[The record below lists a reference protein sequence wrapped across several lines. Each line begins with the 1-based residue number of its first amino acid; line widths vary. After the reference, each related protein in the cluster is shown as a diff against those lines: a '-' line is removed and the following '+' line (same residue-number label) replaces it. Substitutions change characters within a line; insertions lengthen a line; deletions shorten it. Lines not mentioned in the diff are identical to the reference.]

1 MSDEEGPLAGFGAAT
16 REWFRGAFTAP
27 TRVQREAWAS
37 IAEGRSTLVVAPT
50 GSGKTLAAFLW
61 ALDRLAL
68 GEPVAPPPAAPVG
81 APGAPLGPDPST
93 SSGASATPP
102 AEPVDAPAT
111 HPSTSSGDDPLGPAT
126 RILYISP
133 LKALGVDVERNLHA
147 PLVGIRQTALR
158 LGIDAPRITVG
169 VRSGDT
175 PASERRRQ
183 QAHPPDV
190 LITTPESLYL
200 LLTSTARRTL
210 RHVETVIVDEVH
222 AVAGTKR
229 GAHLALSLE
238 RLDALLARPA
248 QRIGLSATVRPL
260 DAVAQFLGGA
270 RPVHVVAPPSA
281 KAFDLKVVV
290 PVDDLSD
297 VGAAGAPPP
306 VDDGIVFGDATQSVR
321 DEAPRAGSIWPHLE
335 AEIVDRVL
343 EHRSTI
349 VFVNSRGLAERLT
362 ARLNELHD
370 ERVAADAGSGSSPGD
385 AAPRPEPAAG
395 RRDPPA
401 PRALGAQLMGG
412 SGAFDGAPPELAR
425 AHHGSVSKET
435 RAEVEDALKQ
445 GRLRCVVATSSLE
458 LGIDMGD
465 VDLVIQVE
473 SPPSVASGLQRLGR
487 AGHQVGEVS
496 RGVVLPKHRADVLR
510 SSVAAARMIVGSIE
524 AISPIVNPLDVLA
537 QQIIAASAVDRWRV
551 DDWLELVHRAAPFA
565 TLSRALLDSVLDLLA
580 GKYPSDEFAQ
590 LRPRILWDRD
600 ADAFEGRPGA
610 QRLAVTSGGTIPDR
624 GMFGVFML
632 TGAEDGPE
640 ADDPSTAS
648 AGQRRV
654 AGRRVGELDEEM
666 VYESRVGDV
675 IALGATSWRIREI
688 GPDQVRVV
696 PAFGEP
702 GRLPFWRGDA
712 VGRPAE
718 LGAAIGAT
726 ARGIA
731 TALARPA
738 GPGRRGAAGAAS
750 AASALPAPLPEL
762 LDERAQANLVA
773 YVREQVETTG
783 QVPSD
788 RTLVVER
795 NRDEL
800 GDWRVILHSPYGR
813 RVHAPWALM
822 VTARVRERFG
832 MEASAVASDDGIVVR
847 VPDVDADPP
856 GAELFAFEPDE
867 VEPTVTAEVG
877 SSALFA
883 ARFRENAARA
893 LILPRLHPGKRSPLW
908 QQRLRAAQLLE
919 VARRYPD
926 FPIILETVREVLH
939 DVYDLEAFGEL
950 LRRVAA
956 REVQVVEVVT
966 QEPSP
971 FARTLLFGYV
981 GEFMYEGDQPLAERR
996 AAALSLDPNLLA
1008 DLLGATSLRELLD
1021 PEAIEQVEAE
1031 LQRLA
1036 PGFRARDLE
1045 GVADLLRLLG
1055 PLSPAEI
1062 AARLDP
1068 AHPPAEPVEAH
1079 PTHEPA
1085 EPADAH
1091 PAQPPGEPVEAH
1103 PTHPPAEPAE
1113 THPTH
1118 PPAEPVE
1125 AHPDPSTGS
1134 RTSTRSGTSTSSGP
1148 STASV
1153 HSATAIVDT
1162 LVAANRAL
1170 RVRIAG
1176 EERIAAI
1183 EDAARLRDALGVPLP
1198 IGVPAAFI
1206 EPVADPLGDLVG
1218 RHARTHAPFAVAD
1231 AAARLGLGE
1240 AVVADVLRRLE
1251 LARRVVRG
1259 EFTPGRTG
1267 DEWVDERVL
1276 RRIRARTL
1284 AKLRHEVEP
1293 VPQAAYARFLPEWQ
1307 RIGAD
1312 GGELRG
1318 LDGLVTAID
1327 QLQGA
1332 PIPASAW
1339 ESLVL
1344 PARIADYAPAMLD
1357 ELLAAG
1363 EVRWRGHGAIG
1374 GADGWLSLH
1383 LADTAGLTMPPDAAE
1398 SPELSRLAARVLEL
1412 LRSGGAMFVPDLAR
1426 ALGDGAPADG
1436 TGGDGTARR
1445 PEPLEGHRTLGGPN
1459 PPAAAPTAPSYDDL
1473 ADALWE
1479 LAWAGLATTD
1489 SLAPMRAMLAGPAGA
1504 KSASAHRTA
1513 ARPARGRLYR
1523 GRIGGERLAPQVPP
1537 RASGRWSCTAPGAD
1551 DPTLR
1556 AQALGELLLD
1566 RYGVVTRGAVE
1577 ASDVVGGFGL
1587 VYRVLAKFEEAGHAR
1602 RGYFIERLGAAQFS
1616 TAGAIDRLRRADD
1629 SRFAEAP
1636 PRRAL
1641 TLAATDPANP
1651 YGAALPWPEAPGAH
1665 RPGRKAGGLVTL
1677 VDGALVLYV
1686 ERGGKTLLVLDA
1698 DEAAQRAAARSLAD
1712 TVRAARIPN
1721 LVIEKANGDYVLGT
1735 PIATWLQE
1743 AGFVTTPRGLRLR
1756 P

>member
-1 MSDEEGPLAGFGAAT
+1 MTDEALEGFGAAT
-16 REWFRGAFTAP
+16 REWFLGAFAAP

-37 IAEGRSTLVVAPT
+37 IAAGRSTLVVAPT
-50 GSGKTLAAFLW
+50 GSGKTLSAFLW
-61 ALDRLAL
+61 AIDRLVQERAE
-68 GEPVAPPPAAPVG
+68 EPVPV
-81 APGAPLGPDPST
+81 AEEPGVAKPDPARS
-93 SSGASATPP
+93 
-102 AEPVDAPAT
+102 
-111 HPSTSSGDDPLGPAT
+111 T

-175 PASERRRQ
+175 PASERRKQ
-183 QAHPPDV
+183 QANPPDV

-200 LLTSTARRTL
+200 LLTSSARRTL
-210 RHVETVIVDEVH
+210 RGVETVIVDEVH

-238 RLDALLARPA
+238 RLDAMLERPA

-260 DAVAQFLGGA
+260 DAVAKFLGGA
-270 RPVHVVAPPSA
+270 RPVQVVAPPSE
-281 KAFDLKVVV
+281 KAFDLRVVV

-297 VGAAGAPPP
+297 VGAAGPAGGADGGAPF
-306 VDDGIVFGDATQSVR
+306 DDGIVFGDASQAVR
-321 DEAPRAGSIWPHLE
+321 DESPRAGSIWPHLE

-362 ARLNELHD
+362 ARLNEVFD
-370 ERVAADAGSGSSPGD
+370 ERLAEAAQLADSGQSSGDPADLPDSGLRRGGAASRSPADVTTARHDSPRAHPAPRTAGAQLIGGSGS
-385 AAPRPEPAAG
+385 
-395 RRDPPA
+395 
-401 PRALGAQLMGG
+401 
-412 SGAFDGAPPELAR
+412 FDGAPPELAR

-435 RAEVEDALKQ
+435 RAEVEEALKQ

-473 SPPSVASGLQRLGR
+473 APPSVASGLQRLGR

-496 RGVVLPKHRADVLR
+496 RGVLLPKHRADVLR
-510 SSVAAARMIVGSIE
+510 SAVAAARMVAGNIE

-537 QQIIAASAVDRWRV
+537 QQTIAASALDRWHA
-551 DDWLELVHRAAPFA
+551 DEWLDLVRHASPFA

-640 ADDPSTAS
+640 ADDASTAS
-648 AGQRRV
+648 AGQRRTG
-654 AGRRVGELDEEM
+654 GRRVGELDEEM

-675 IALGATSWRIREI
+675 IALGSTSWRIRDI

-726 ARGIA
+726 AREIA
-731 TALARPA
+731 TALAKPGAHRRPEAPASAPAA
-738 GPGRRGAAGAAS
+738 GARGAAPTAS
-750 AASALPAPLPEL
+750 EPGELPAPLPEL
-762 LDERAQANLVA
+762 LDERAQRNLVA
-773 YVREQVETTG
+773 YVREQAETTG
-783 QVPSD
+783 HVPSD

-847 VPDVDADPP
+847 VPDVDAEPP
-856 GAELFAFEPDE
+856 GVELFAFARDE
-867 VEPTVTAEVG
+867 IEPTVTAEVG

-908 QQRLRAAQLLE
+908 QQRQRAAQLLE

-926 FPIILETVREVLH
+926 FPMILETVREVLH

-950 LRRVAA
+950 LRRVEA
-956 REVQVVEVVT
+956 REVQIVEVTT

-1021 PEAIEQVEAE
+1021 PEAIAQVEAE

-1036 PGFRARDLE
+1036 PGFRARDHE

-1055 PLSPAEI
+1055 PLSTAEI
-1062 AARLDP
+1062 AERL
-1068 AHPPAEPVEAH
+1068 EPVSPEGAEE
-1079 PTHEPA
+1079 PGISPEPA
-1085 EPADAH
+1085 EEPRNGVSKPDRAAAIADAL
-1091 PAQPPGEPVEAH
+1091 
-1103 PTHPPAEPAE
+1103 
-1113 THPTH
+1113 
-1118 PPAEPVE
+1118 
-1125 AHPDPSTGS
+1125 
-1134 RTSTRSGTSTSSGP
+1134 
-1148 STASV
+1148 
-1153 HSATAIVDT
+1153 I
-1162 LVAANRAL
+1162 AANRAL
-1170 RVRIAG
+1170 RIRIAG
-1176 EERIAAI
+1176 EERIAGI

-1218 RHARTHAPFAVAD
+1218 RHARTHAPFRIGD
-1231 AAARLGLGE
+1231 AAVRLGLGE
-1240 AVVADVLRRLE
+1240 AVVADALRRLE
-1251 LARRVVRG
+1251 LARRVTRG

-1267 DEWVDERVL
+1267 EEWVDERVL

-1293 VPQAAYARFLPEWQ
+1293 VAQAAYARFLAEWQ
-1307 RIGAD
+1307 HIGVD

-1318 LDGLVTAID
+1318 VDGLVTAID

-1332 PIPASAW
+1332 PVPASAW

-1344 PARIADYAPAMLD
+1344 PARVADFAPAMLD

-1363 EVRWRGHGAIG
+1363 EVRWHGHGAIG

-1383 LADTAGLTMPPDAAE
+1383 IADTAPLTLPVPAAE
-1398 SPELSRLAARVLEL
+1398 PPELSRLATRVLEL
-1412 LRSGGAMFVPDLAR
+1412 LRVGGAMFVPELAR
-1426 ALGDGAPADG
+1426 ALGGGPDAQGGPRFTAGAAPGSTSERGFGATGGRSVPFGAAGPPRDGASPLRFEAAPDEAGPPESEAATADAAG
-1436 TGGDGTARR
+1436 ATAR
-1445 PEPLEGHRTLGGPN
+1445 
-1459 PPAAAPTAPSYDDL
+1459 PASPTPPSYDDL

-1479 LAWAGLATTD
+1479 LAWAGHVTTD
-1489 SLAPMRAMLAGPAGA
+1489 SLVPLRAMLAGPAGA
-1504 KSASAHRTA
+1504 KSSSAHRTA

-1523 GRIGGERLAPQVPP
+1523 GRLGGERLAPQVPT
-1537 RASGRWSCTAPGAD
+1537 RAAGRWSLTAAGLD
-1551 DPTLR
+1551 DATLR

-1566 RYGVVTRGAVE
+1566 RYGVVTRGSVE
-1577 ASDVVGGFGL
+1577 AAGVLGGFGL
-1587 VYRVLAKFEEAGHAR
+1587 FYRVLAKFEEAGHAR
-1602 RGYFIERLGAAQFS
+1602 RGYFVEQLGAAQFS

-1629 SRFAEAP
+1629 ARFAEQP
-1636 PRRAL
+1636 PQRAL

-1651 YGAALPWPEAPGAH
+1651 YGAALPWPESPSSH
-1665 RPGRKAGGLVTL
+1665 RPGRKAGGLATL

-1686 ERGGKTLLVLDA
+1686 ERGGKTLLVFGDDEDA
-1698 DEAAQRAAARSLAD
+1698 QQAAARSLAD

-1721 LVIEKANGDYVLGT
+1721 LVVEKANGDYVLGT

-1743 AGFVTTPRGLRLR
+1743 AGFVATPRGLRLR